1 MIITSIAAPNRGG
14 DVVNDTDVL
23 RYHIF
28 GEMIFAV
35 PLDLIDS
42 TFLHC
47 SKRNGNMENAICTF
61 YNTCAFQ
68 NIRAL

>member
-1 MIITSIAAPNRGG
+1 MIIGLSGHRVR
-14 DVVNDTDVL
+14 DMVNDMDVL

-61 YNTCAFQ
+61 YNNCAFQ

>member
-1 MIITSIAAPNRGG
+1 M
-14 DVVNDTDVL
+14 VNDTDVL

-35 PLDLIDS
+35 PLDLIGS

-47 SKRNGNMENAICTF
+47 SKHNGNMENAICTF
-61 YNTCAFQ
+61 YNNCAFQ

>member
-1 MIITSIAAPNRGG
+1 MIIDLSGHRVR
-14 DVVNDTDVL
+14 DMVNDTDVL

-47 SKRNGNMENAICTF
+47 NKCNRNMENAICTF
-61 YNTCAFQ
+61 YNNCAFQ
-68 NIRAL
+68 NMRAL